1 MTYADLPRLLT
12 MAIVWLL
19 LLTWQFNAYRSNC
32 VATLA
37 LVVLFTLLLF
47 VSGAELALYRRRVF
61 LNECM
66 THKGLLFRWL
76 RRRYVLL
83 GIELLKSAALA
94 VFLLVSV
101 LSFSPRHWSLL
112 FADVL
117 LVGLLLPRFYGALKG
132 QLREEYR
139 FTTARRW
146 ALWVSTLLLWLESIL
161 VLVFT
166 VAQDYDGMRWQE
178 VITFGAT
185 DPDVLC
191 RPLASLAALADL
203 ITEAPTS
210 EYARA
215 SLVDSRD
222 GGIIVTDADPSRI
235 LQPVGAQDEAFSQ
248 AAAGNR
254 GTLESRGSSGEVDLA
269 SFAPLGRQ
277 SLARAAL
284 GRRPPLAEPAV
295 SLHVPSHR
303 GIGP

>member
-12 MAIVWLL
+12 MTLVWLL
-19 LLTWQFNAYRSNC
+19 LLTWQLNAYRSNC

-37 LVVLFTLLLF
+37 LVILVTLLLF

-66 THKGLLFRWL
+66 EHKSSLFRWL

-83 GIELLKSAALA
+83 GLELLKSAGLA
-94 VFLLVSV
+94 VLLLVSV

-139 FTTARRW
+139 FTTARRS
-146 ALWVSTLLLWLESIL
+146 AMWVSTLFLWLESML

-166 VAQDYDGMRWQE
+166 VAQDYDGLRWQE
-178 VITFGAT
+178 VITYGAT

-191 RPLASLAALADL
+191 RPLASLAALA
-203 ITEAPTS
+203 A
-210 EYARA
+210 A
-215 SLVDSRD
+215 VD
-222 GGIIVTDADPSRI
+222 A
-235 LQPVGAQDEAFSQ
+235 
-248 AAAGNR
+248 
-254 GTLESRGSSGEVDLA
+254 
-269 SFAPLGRQ
+269 LGQ
-277 SLARAAL
+277 WSIQNLARSLTDLPQAL
-284 GRRPPLAEPAV
+284 MASISLLVGVGLSLLLSYAYSRALIGAVARPWTMWRLN
-295 SLHVPSHR
+295 SR
-303 GIGP
+303 TDD

>member
-12 MAIVWLL
+12 MTIVWLL
-19 LLTWQFNAYRSNC
+19 LLTWQLNAYRSNC

-37 LVVLFTLLLF
+37 LVVLVTLLLF

-66 THKGLLFRWL
+66 EPGGLLFRWL

-83 GIELLKSAALA
+83 GLELLKSAGLA

-101 LSFSPRHWSLL
+101 ISFSPRHWSLL

-117 LVGLLLPRFYGALKG
+117 LVGLLLPRFYGALSG

-146 ALWVSTLLLWLESIL
+146 ALWVSTLLLWLESML

-166 VAQDYDGMRWQE
+166 VTQDYDGLRWQE
-178 VITFGAT
+178 VITYGAT

-191 RPLASLAALADL
+191 RPLASLAALA
-203 ITEAPTS
+203 A
-210 EYARA
+210 A
-215 SLVDSRD
+215 VD
-222 GGIIVTDADPSRI
+222 A
-235 LQPVGAQDEAFSQ
+235 
-248 AAAGNR
+248 
-254 GTLESRGSSGEVDLA
+254 
-269 SFAPLGRQ
+269 LGQ
-277 SLARAAL
+277 WSIQNLARSLQDLPQAL
-284 GRRPPLAEPAV
+284 MASISLLVCAGLSLLLSYAYSRALIGAVARPWTMWRLNPR
-295 SLHVPSHR
+295 SDD
-303 GIGP
+303 